1 VAVVL
6 SPMATSQ
13 IDLSTCRI
21 GPAAAVADMAR
32 ARAFYE
38 GPLGLTAEEQQGGAV
53 TYAFGSGT
61 QLVIYPSPENAGTSK
76 ATLAGIEVPDVEAA
90 VEDLTARG
98 VTFEQYAMGEIETDA
113 RGVADLGGFKSAW
126 FKDPDGNIFA
136 IAGG

>member
-1 VAVVL
+1 
-6 SPMATSQ
+6 MATTH
-13 IDLSTCRI
+13 IDLTTCPI
-21 GPAAAVADMAR
+21 GPAAAVADVAR

-38 GPLGLTAEEQQGGAV
+38 GPLGLTPEEQPGGAV
-53 TYAFGSGT
+53 AYAFGSGT
-61 QLVIYPSPENAGTSK
+61 RLLIYPSPENAGTSQ

-113 RGVADLGGFKSAW
+113 RGVAHLGSFKSAW

-136 IAGG
+136 VAGG